1 MRTKL
6 PSLDSPSLKLER
18 NVKLFAWLRE
28 IFWVG
33 FFYLEFCESCKTF
46 WLNVLANTTGCPK
59 SINFPYSRKT
69 MNDNEKC
76 LLLLSAATIVVCHSL
91 QFESTTINCCTP
103 ELGTDCTDV
112 DELDQMCVTSHKLKK
127 PKRNLLRGIVRCA
140 LPLPQTIVSC
150 FVGLT
155 KSKFLCYFKRIA
167 IRLPSL
173 RTSFYVKAF
182 LTTFYSFIGIVNL

>member
-1 MRTKL
+1 MI
-6 PSLDSPSLKLER
+6 ER
-18 NVKLFAWLRE
+18 NFLSW
-28 IFWVG
+28 

-76 LLLLSAATIVVCHSL
+76 FLLLSAATIVVCHSL
-91 QFESTTINCCTP
+91 QFESTTINCCTL
-103 ELGTDCTDV
+103 ELGIDCTDV

-127 PKRNLLRGIVRCA
+127 SKRNLLRGIVRCA

-173 RTSFYVKAF
+173 RTSFLCESFSHYVLF
-182 LTTFYSFIGIVNL
+182 FYWNCKFVNRSILQIGLDIIGLLF